1 MKLQLKS
8 VGIDPALVRYRAQSA
23 VVSGALRA
31 LGATFELVSNY
42 SPELQGELA
51 CWDEGRTVCMGV
63 LPAGPDMTF
72 RHESGRIRY
81 VGMVRRCPDVAML
94 FKNMESAVMT
104 LTGQM
109 GAHTASI
116 HKRVVVHGNI
126 THAMQAMRAMAIV
139 QKFLLPG
146 LILAKTCK
154 NPPRLTR
161 SELLIKARVMA
172 ALTPQLLS
180 TFFR

>member
-8 VGIDPALVRYRAQSA
+8 VGIDPALARYRAQSA
-23 VVSGALRA
+23 LVSTALRA
-31 LGATFELVSNY
+31 LGATFELVSKH
-42 SPELQGELA
+42 SPELGAELTH
-51 CWDEGRTVCMGV
+51 WDEGRTVCMGV
-63 LPAGPDMTF
+63 LPAGPNMTF

-81 VGMVRRCPDVAML
+81 VGMVQQNPDVAML

-109 GAHTASI
+109 GAHTTSI
-116 HKRVVVHGNI
+116 QKRVVVHGNI
-126 THAMQAMRAMAIV
+126 THAMQAMRAMGIV

-146 LILAKTCK
+146 LILANTCK

-161 SELLIKARVMA
+161 AELLIKARVMV

-180 TFFR
+180 TFVR

>member
-1 MKLQLKS
+1 MNQQLRS
-8 VGIDPALVRYRAQSA
+8 VGIDPAWVRYRAQSA
-23 VVSGALRA
+23 VVATALRA
-31 LGATFELVSNY
+31 LGATFELVSRY
-42 SPELQGELA
+42 SPELGSELTH
-51 CWDEGRTVCMGV
+51 WDEGRTVCMGV

-72 RHESGRIRY
+72 CHEAGRVRY
-81 VGMVRRCPDVAML
+81 LGMHRQNPDVALL
-94 FKNMESAVMT
+94 FKNMESAVLT

-116 HKRVVVHGNI
+116 QKRVVVHGNI

-154 NPPRLTR
+154 NPPRLSR

-180 TFFR
+180 TFVR